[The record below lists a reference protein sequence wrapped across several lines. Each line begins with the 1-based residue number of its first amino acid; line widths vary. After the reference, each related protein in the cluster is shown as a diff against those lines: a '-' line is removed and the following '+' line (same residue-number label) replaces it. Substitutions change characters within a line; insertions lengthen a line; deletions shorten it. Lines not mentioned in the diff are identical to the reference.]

1 LGLPN
6 IAGPLKPTTG
16 FHGGGRGPDPDV
28 RARVYLIIGLV
39 LVVLFI
45 VGLFAFAQG
54 RAVF

>member
-1 LGLPN
+1 MPN
-6 IAGPLKPTTG
+6 IAGPLKPTTR

-28 RARVYLIIGLV
+28 RARVYVIIGLV